1 MYVHFFKRLIDLILS
16 LILLTLFSPIII
28 IFIIL
33 LLIIN
38 NGKPFF
44 YQSRPGK
51 DEKIFK
57 LIKFKTMD
65 DKCYQ
70 EGNLLPDKYRLT
82 RVGKLIRKT
91 SIDEILQL
99 VNVLKGD
106 MSIVGPRPLSVKY
119 LPLYNDF
126 QRKRHNV
133 LPGITG
139 LAQISG
145 RNAISWKKR
154 FEFDIYYV
162 ENISF
167 LLDIKIIFLT
177 VFKVLRQENVQEGG
191 QDMVE
196 SFKGFK

>member
-28 IFIIL
+28 IFITL

-162 ENISF
+162 GNISF